1 MKKITLLIMALVV
14 SIASAQT
21 TFDLDWAIG
30 INGAAA
36 SVTIEPGDTV
46 RWTWTDSAP
55 HTVTNLTGS
64 QEMFDSGILTGMGQQ
79 FSFTFTQVGTND
91 YQCDVHP
98 ATMFGTIT
106 VESLVGIDEKFRR
119 NINFYPNPV
128 ADQLTVTSLYKLD
141 TYKIYSV
148 LGGLVAEGQANGNVT
163 DINMASLQSG
173 LYFVRAISGELQST
187 FKITKR

>member
-64 QEMFDSGILTGMGQQ
+64 QEMFDSGILT
-79 FSFTFTQVGTND
+79 
-91 YQCDVHP
+91 
-98 ATMFGTIT
+98 
-106 VESLVGIDEKFRR
+106 
-119 NINFYPNPV
+119 
-128 ADQLTVTSLYKLD
+128 
-141 TYKIYSV
+141 
-148 LGGLVAEGQANGNVT
+148 
-163 DINMASLQSG
+163 
-173 LYFVRAISGELQST
+173 
-187 FKITKR
+187 